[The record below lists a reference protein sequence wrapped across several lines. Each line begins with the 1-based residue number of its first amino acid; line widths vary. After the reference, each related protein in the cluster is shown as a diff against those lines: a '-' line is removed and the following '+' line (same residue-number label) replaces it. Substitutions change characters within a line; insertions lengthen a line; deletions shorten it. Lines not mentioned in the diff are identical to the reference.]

1 MGACQQDSRQATL
14 PRMQARGGSEH
25 DGTTLSQGL
34 LGRGQE
40 SLRRASSFFPRCT
53 PPWHFAPRGANG
65 TLGDTKSGSTPAGR
79 LLQLI

>member
-25 DGTTLSQGL
+25 HGTTLSQGL

-53 PPWHFAPRGANG
+53 PPLHRGANG
-65 TLGDTKSGSTPAGR
+65 INTLGDTKSGPRR
-79 LLQLI
+79 LLQFI